1 MRAKFTSICSVIVT
15 AWFACHCSV
24 FRATLPADYRADAN
38 QSPDERVE
46 LYWVG
51 HATALIRIYDRWIL
65 TDPVWS
71 TYLGPVKRYVAPS
84 MPIES
89 LPFVDFT
96 LISHTHLDHLDR
108 PTLQRIPGSRHILAP
123 RGGVGYIPPE
133 RFAFVHGVSPGDV
146 VADEELRV
154 IVVPAQHF
162 GGRYLIDN
170 LWDGEPYQGYI
181 VQYRDVTL
189 YFAGDTGYNPRI
201 FKALGEK
208 YDIDIALI
216 PVGPSGGP
224 AWLRRNF
231 GREVHVDPYEAI
243 TAFQETRARWMIP
256 IHHSTFFRRGGS
268 EMAMIQDAITK
279 SALADRILLLG
290 VGESVAFDLDTGKTQ
305 RAYLQEA
312 RRDEVRTTP

>member
-1 MRAKFTSICSVIVT
+1 MLS
-15 AWFACHCSV
+15 
-24 FRATLPADYRADAN
+24 ADYRAAVN

-46 LYWVG
+46 LYWIG
-51 HATALIRIYDRWIL
+51 HATTLVRIYDRWIL
-65 TDPVWS
+65 TDPIWS
-71 TYLGPVKRYVAPS
+71 DYVGPLKRYVAPS

-108 PTLQRIPGSRHILAP
+108 PSLQRMPGSRHILAP

-146 VADEELRV
+146 VADEDLRV
-154 IVVPAQHF
+154 VVVPAQHF

-201 FKALGEK
+201 FRELGEK
-208 YDIDIALI
+208 YEIDIALI

-256 IHHSTFFRRGGS
+256 IHHSTFFRRGGA
-268 EMAMIQDAITK
+268 EMEMIQDAIQK
-279 SALADRILLLG
+279 SRLTDRILLLG
-290 VGESVAFDLDTGKTQ
+290 VGESVAFNLDAGEIK
-305 RAYLQEA
+305 RSYSQEA
-312 RRDEVRTTP
+312 RRDANSGAP